1 MVTDRSALNTSKSG
15 CTLALGSPF
24 DYRSSTLL
32 YLVTDINQPGY
43 QQALD
48 QGLIALFRASEGRGL
63 ALLTS
68 YSGLRGRCCAT
79 ASKCSSRAAAPRA
92 AP

>member
-1 MVTDRSALNTSKSG
+1 MNTSKSG

-48 QGLIALFRASEGRGL
+48 QGLIALFRALEGQGDINSDSPRRYLG
-63 ALLTS
+63 
-68 YSGLRGRCCAT
+68 YRCR
-79 ASKCSSRAAAPRA
+79 SI
-92 AP
+92 